1 MTETGNCFKFFRA
14 LGGWEIC
21 SNRHKYLIS
30 FINHHTID
38 NEKGAC
44 GERKSEKILA

>member
-21 SNRHKYLIS
+21 SNRHKNIS
-30 FINHHTID
+30 FL
-38 NEKGAC
+38 
-44 GERKSEKILA
+44 S